1 MRSCGVFSSVKV
13 PFVVVFVLLLAFSG
27 SALARDAADLVS
39 GYAPL
44 RVVVKPRNTTIS
56 PAAPSGHIVVKFRR
70 GTVLTGTKS
79 RLGGSAAEPVRRIFA
94 DYGLTEIKPLVDGEA
109 AVIQARRMVAE
120 DRVRTNLP
128 DMSLYIRHAVDD
140 PVLTMQVIAALN
152 ARDEVEIAYFEPR
165 PEVASYPNDLLP
177 IEPYAFPAVTTP
189 SFESSQAQ
197 LNSAPGGVDAKA
209 AWSLPGGDGAGTRV
223 IDIEYGWQLTHEDLS
238 KGATAIMIGAN
249 SGDNDHG
256 TAVLGEMVAD
266 RNSFGMTGISPE
278 ADIGY
283 SSVASFSFASCMDQ
297 AAAASDPGDC
307 ILIELHAPGPHFN
320 FEGRDDQSGY
330 VPMEYFQGNFDAI
343 LNAYGVGAIVCEA
356 AGNGQEDLDHFRYD
370 DAFGNGL
377 FDTTVRNSHAIM
389 CGAGNPPYVT
399 APDRSKLGFS
409 NYGERVNLQG
419 YGTNV
424 YTTGYSDLY
433 NGGTKDSWYT
443 QSFSGTSSASPIV
456 TGAVLCL
463 SGVFQQMLGTV
474 IDADSARTLLVATG
488 SPQTQPQI
496 VNHIGPRPDLR
507 AALGLL
513 FDPIDSIWYDNIG
526 MDAGASVGLPISLAN
541 SHAVS
546 SITLPFVLSG
556 DAPVQIDSVSFGPRT
571 VDFASIS
578 LLWDNRFNGQATY
591 KLTAAATSINGSL
604 VAGTGIVAY
613 LWLTAPYAALLG
625 QSADVDTAWFSPASH
640 LQLASYFD
648 NGYPDYFSGGSVTIT
663 GVVCDCSFHGDL
675 NGDGDINVFDIVG
688 VVDIAFREGDPAISD
703 ESCPHE
709 TRADYN
715 CDGEINVF
723 DVVSAVE
730 IAFREGSLP
739 CDLCGG

>member
-1 MRSCGVFSSVKV
+1 
-13 PFVVVFVLLLAFSG
+13 
-27 SALARDAADLVS
+27 
-39 GYAPL
+39 
-44 RVVVKPRNTTIS
+44 
-56 PAAPSGHIVVKFRR
+56 
-70 GTVLTGTKS
+70 
-79 RLGGSAAEPVRRIFA
+79 
-94 DYGLTEIKPLVDGEA
+94 
-109 AVIQARRMVAE
+109 
-120 DRVRTNLP
+120 
-128 DMSLYIRHAVDD
+128 
-140 PVLTMQVIAALN
+140 
-152 ARDEVEIAYFEPR
+152 
-165 PEVASYPNDLLP
+165 SYLNDLIP
-177 IEPYAFPAVTTP
+177 IEPYAISSGTTP

-197 LNSAPGGVDAKA
+197 LNSAPGGVDARA
-209 AWSLPGGDGAGTRV
+209 AWTLPGGDGTGTQV

-238 KGATAIMIGAN
+238 KGATAIMIGVN

-266 RNSFGMTGISPE
+266 DNSFGMTGISPQ

-307 ILIELHAPGPHFN
+307 ILIELHTPGPHYG
-320 FEGRDDQSGY
+320 FEGRDDQLGY
-330 VPMEYFQGNFDAI
+330 VPMEYWQGNFDAI
-343 LNAYGVGAIVCEA
+343 LNAYGVGVIVCEA
-356 AGNGQEDLDHFRYD
+356 AGNGREDLDHSRYD
-370 DAFGNGL
+370 DSLGNAI
-377 FDTTVRNSHAIM
+377 FDTTFRNSHAIM
-389 CGAGNPPYVT
+389 CGAGNPPYVV

-424 YTTGYSDLY
+424 YTTGYGDLY
-433 NGGTKDSWYT
+433 NGGSKDTRYT
-443 QSFSGTSSASPIV
+443 QFFSGTSSASPIV

-496 VNHIGPRPDLR
+496 INHIGPRPDLR

-526 MDAGASVGLPISLAN
+526 MDAGTSVGLPISLSN
-541 SHAVS
+541 SHSVGT
-546 SITLPFVLSG
+546 ITLPFIVAG
-556 DAPVQIDSVSFGPRT
+556 DAPVQIDSLSLGPRT
-571 VDFASIS
+571 VDFGSVS
-578 LLWDNRFNGQATY
+578 LIWDNRFNGQAAY
-591 KLTAAATSINGSL
+591 KMTAGAGSNNVL
-604 VAGTGIVAY
+604 LAAGTGVVAY

-625 QSADVDTAWFSPASH
+625 QTASVDSAWFGTTSH
-640 LQLASYFD
+640 LILTSYFD

-663 GVVCDCSFHGDL
+663 GVACDCSFHGDL

-688 VVDIAFREGDPAISD
+688 VVDVAFREGDPAITD
-703 ESCPHE
+703 ESCPHD

-723 DVVSAVE
+723 DVVEAVD
-730 IAFREGSLP
+730 IAFREGSLS
-739 CDLCGG
+739 CDPCGG